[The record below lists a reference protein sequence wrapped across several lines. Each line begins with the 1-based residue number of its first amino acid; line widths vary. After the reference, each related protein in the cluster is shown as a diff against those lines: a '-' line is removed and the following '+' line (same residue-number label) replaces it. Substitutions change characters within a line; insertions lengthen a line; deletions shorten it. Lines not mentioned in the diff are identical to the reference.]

1 MNKSELKEKLDLL
14 GINENLYSLSGALL
28 PDRVILYNSYDEW
41 LVFYFDERGNRN
53 DEQTSVRKTRLVNIF
68 IISSKGWETFNG

>member
-14 GINENLYSLSGALL
+14 GINENFYSLSGALL

-41 LVFYFDERGNRN
+41 LVLYFDERGNRN
-53 DEQTSVRKTRLVNIF
+53 DEQTFSSENEACQYIYNKFKRLGNI
-68 IISSKGWETFNG
+68 